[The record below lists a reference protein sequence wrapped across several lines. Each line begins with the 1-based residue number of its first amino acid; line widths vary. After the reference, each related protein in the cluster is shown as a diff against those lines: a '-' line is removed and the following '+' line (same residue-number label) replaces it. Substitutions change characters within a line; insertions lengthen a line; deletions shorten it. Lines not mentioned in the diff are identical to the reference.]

1 MEGVAQDWYYSP
13 EQNQGTPSWSE
24 FIDRCSAPFG
34 PQVCNNTIG
43 ALKKLCRT
51 GTMEYKAMFLP
62 MLMRYKNVS
71 EPQQENDKRPT
82 ALEFST
88 AF

>member
-1 MEGVAQDWYYSP
+1 
-13 EQNQGTPSWSE
+13 
-24 FIDRCSAPFG
+24 
-34 PQVCNNTIG
+34 VCNNTIG